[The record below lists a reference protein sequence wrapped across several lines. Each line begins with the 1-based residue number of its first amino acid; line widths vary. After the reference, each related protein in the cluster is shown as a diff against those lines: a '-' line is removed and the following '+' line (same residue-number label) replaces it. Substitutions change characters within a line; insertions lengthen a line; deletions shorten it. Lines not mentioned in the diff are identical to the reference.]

1 MLTGLHLDILP
12 LLRPKREFGARASW
26 GKGDRDDGGAAAA
39 AGVLGGG
46 MSSDG

>member
-1 MLTGLHLDILP
+1 M
-12 LLRPKREFGARASW
+12 RPKREFGASW